1 MLVAAFA
8 PPLQRGAN
16 GCEGLNSMANR
27 EMRRQQAQKPPVRSG
42 RQPSLRPTA
51 MSPSGGGGQ
60 RGASARGSVLR
71 PNWIKDIASE
81 LRKVQW
87 PTRQEAWNLTLVVIL
102 VSVVVGLALGGLD
115 SGFGWFMEHTILRG

>member
-8 PPLQRGAN
+8 PQIQEAAN

-27 EMRRQQAQKPPVRSG
+27 EMRRQQAQKPPTRG
-42 RQPSLRPTA
+42 GKPPSLRPTA
-51 MSPSGGGGQ
+51 LSSGGGGGQ
-60 RGASARGSVLR
+60 RGASTRGSVLR
-71 PNWIKDIASE
+71 PNWIKDIFSE

-102 VSVVVGLALGGLD
+102 VSVVVGLTLGGLD